1 MSLGMRAIKVSI
13 SVSKCTQICWLSTN
27 SEHFKIIDIE
37 VENIEVVR
45 FSSAA
50 PQAGTDVTERES
62 NSCLLGSKKHF
73 SDLDKFFKEC

>member
-45 FSSAA
+45 FYISCTSSTHRCYRKGK
-50 PQAGTDVTERES
+50 Q
-62 NSCLLGSKKHF
+62 LLS
-73 SDLDKFFKEC
+73 SRFKEAFQ